1 MKLDVNLEGSIIC
14 CQFDYTGK
22 RFAAVTSSDTLI
34 HIYSYAETILS
45 ETSVL
50 DGHMNEVLSIS
61 WSHPKFHSLL
71 ASIGH
76 DRKLI
81 IWREQSLRS
90 WSAIYEYMDSVKF
103 NCIAFAPWE
112 LGLKLLGGLDNGSV
126 VMISYKSSWEV
137 DKYQCHSA
145 PITSLTWSN
154 PVSLHHPR
162 QEPLFRFVI
171 GTEDGKLKLF
181 TQVDSALESEVLEK
195 HSGKVRDLCWNP
207 ALSAHREF
215 FASAS
220 ERVVIIWVKALD
232 EPSWKVKEILTF
244 PGPVWKIS
252 WNLVGTALAVSAAD
266 NYTRIVKEN
275 SEETWRVVQQISP
288 KGEVMDLAEG

>member
-1 MKLDVNLEGSIIC
+1 M
-14 CQFDYTGK
+14 
-22 RFAAVTSSDTLI
+22 
-34 HIYSYAETILS
+34 
-45 ETSVL
+45 
-50 DGHMNEVLSIS
+50 
-61 WSHPKFHSLL
+61 
-71 ASIGH
+71 
-76 DRKLI
+76 
-81 IWREQSLRS
+81 
-90 WSAIYEYMDSVKF
+90 
-103 NCIAFAPWE
+103 
-112 LGLKLLGGLDNGSV
+112 
-126 VMISYKSSWEV
+126 
-137 DKYQCHSA
+137 
-145 PITSLTWSN
+145 
-154 PVSLHHPR
+154 
-162 QEPLFRFVI
+162 
-171 GTEDGKLKLF
+171 
-181 TQVDSALESEVLEK
+181 
-195 HSGKVRDLCWNP
+195 RDLCWNP